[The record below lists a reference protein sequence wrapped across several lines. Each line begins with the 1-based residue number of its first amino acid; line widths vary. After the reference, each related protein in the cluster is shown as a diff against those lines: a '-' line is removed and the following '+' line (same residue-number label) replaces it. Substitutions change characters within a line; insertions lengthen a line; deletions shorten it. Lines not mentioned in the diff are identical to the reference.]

1 MKIKNITFKN
11 ITNKSM
17 NILEKNL
24 AFYKQK
30 IQNIKK
36 KSHI

>member
-1 MKIKNITFKN
+1 MKTKNKTFKN

-24 AFYKQK
+24 AFNKQK
-30 IQNIKK
+30 IQNIFK